1 MPLHSC
7 MDWEV
12 VAPKKKGKGKKKFG
26 DEGSNFFELLPKDL
40 INQLF
45 HEIGLGGLYELKR
58 TCKSMYKMVSTF
70 VDQQKKRSSNVEEE
84 IKKIWGMSNK
94 NSSTV
99 AKITIK
105 YQEHWFALADF
116 LVEVLKQRQLDIK
129 QYSNLRSKPL
139 ELNSPDQQSIVDWI
153 KKNNC
158 RPLKNRML
166 YLLECLPI
174 LDSKEYLASLQEMQ
188 EDFET
193 RTSHRQKR
201 GVEKKNKCVGEGNI
215 LTIYWWSKIRK
226 NDLLIEIL
234 IKNQQIF
241 FGLGFAP
248 FFTTLFFKSIGNFEN
263 LPIDWIKFIQQ

>member
-1 MPLHSC
+1 MDPNLKPDVLNSSSEDQLASPLVRTRKGTAT
-7 MDWEV
+7 DTEIKV
-12 VAPKKKGKGKKKFG
+12 FQKGKEIADLTKATKEGKPL
-26 DEGSNFFELLPKDL
+26 SS
-40 INQLF
+40 
-45 HEIGLGGLYELKR
+45 R
-58 TCKSMYKMVSTF
+58 
-70 VDQQKKRSSNVEEE
+70 QQ
-84 IKKIWGMSNK
+84 
-94 NSSTV
+94 
-99 AKITIK
+99 KITIK

-139 ELNSPDQQSIVDWI
+139 ELNSPDQQLIVDWI

-201 GVEKKNKCVGEGNI
+201 GVEKRISVLEKE
-215 LTIYWWSKIRK
+215 IY
-226 NDLLIEIL
+226 
-234 IKNQQIF
+234 
-241 FGLGFAP
+241 
-248 FFTTLFFKSIGNFEN
+248 
-263 LPIDWIKFIQQ
+263 